1 MVGIQEHKEKMMIVK
16 KQIDTA
22 RGYRKKDLIRH
33 YNKLKNELLY
43 AEMQLKGKGK

>member
-1 MVGIQEHKEKMMIVK
+1 MVGIKEHKEKMMIVK

-22 RGYRKKDLIRH
+22 KGFHRKDLIRH

-43 AEMQLKGKGK
+43 AEMQLKGRA